1 MAAGIAPAGFKKLML
16 DSLHLMPAHC
26 TSDPLSASA
35 PQSLHPLPRN
45 RGKSYGNILLS
56 ERDPR
61 HAQLLEATQRLLRS
75 LQPLPQHMVFHLE
88 LFRSGSEAVQYRHAD
103 AHVLPVSVA
112 RWL

>member
-1 MAAGIAPAGFKKLML
+1 ML
-16 DSLHLMPAHC
+16 GSLHLMPAHG
-26 TSDPLSASA
+26 TSDPLSATA
-35 PQSLHPLPRN
+35 PQSPPPLPRN

-88 LFRSGSEAVQYRHAD
+88 LFRSGREAVQCHLHA
-103 AHVLPVSVA
+103 VMPVSVMTVGSSDDSIH
-112 RWL
+112 WNPGWWP

>member
-1 MAAGIAPAGFKKLML
+1 ML
-16 DSLHLMPAHC
+16 GSLHLMPAHC
-26 TSDPLSASA
+26 TSDPLSATA
-35 PQSLHPLPRN
+35 PQSLPPLPCN

-88 LFRSGSEAVQYRHAD
+88 LFRSGREAVQYRHAD
-103 AHVLPVSVA
+103 AHVLLVSVA
-112 RWL
+112 KWP